1 MNKTDL
7 SNKPSYHDDEIDL
20 FELIATLWR
29 HKWLIIGITILA
41 TLLAGVIAFFVMKPS
56 YQSQATITP
65 PNQYQITALNSGIV
79 LLQAD
84 QKVSTISPDQV
95 YNTLIQTLGST
106 DLQRQFFRDSFL
118 PRHKDDPKLED
129 NQQNFK
135 AFQKSLSIQKVAD
148 NNNRNITFSDETPQ
162 EAYELLNE
170 FLQFAN
176 NETKTLIL
184 DNRKAEIDT
193 MVSNIENTLQG
204 MQIEMDAQ
212 AEFELSELKNAY
224 ETAMTL
230 EISTPMEKP
239 TELYQ
244 QGTHALASKIK
255 FLETQKENYSRNNR
269 YNTLSMMLDSYKAI
283 QLPSADQ
290 FSTFTFNALP
300 EVPEIPT
307 KPNKKLI
314 VIIGFLLGGMLGVI
328 IVLLR
333 EAIRNYKIRKAAE
346 A

>member
-1 MNKTDL
+1 MSRTDL
-7 SNKPSYHDDEIDL
+7 PNTSYQHDDEIDL
-20 FELIATLWR
+20 FELVATLWR
-29 HKWLIIGITILA
+29 HKWLIIGMTVLA
-41 TLLAGVIAFFVMKPS
+41 TFLAGVIAFFVMKPS

-84 QKVSTISPDQV
+84 QKVSTITPDQA
-95 YNTLIQTLGST
+95 YNTLIQTLGAT
-106 DLQRQFFRDSFL
+106 DLQRQFFRESYL
-118 PRHKDDPKLED
+118 PRYQNDPKIED
-129 NQQNFK
+129 NQRGFEK
-135 AFQKSLSIQKVAD
+135 FQKSLSIQKVAD
-148 NNNRNITFSDETPQ
+148 NHNRNISVTNENPQ

-170 FLQFAN
+170 FLQFTNDKA
-176 NETKTLIL
+176 KALIL
-184 DNRKAEIDT
+184 ENRKAEIST
-193 MVSNIENTLQG
+193 MVSNIKNTLQG

-212 AEFELSELKNAY
+212 TNFELSELKNAY
-224 ETAMTL
+224 ETAAALEMT
-230 EISTPMEKP
+230 TPMEKP

-255 FLETQKENYSRNNR
+255 FLEAQKGNYSRNNR
-269 YNTLSMMLDSYKAI
+269 YNTLAMMLDSYKAI

>member
-1 MNKTDL
+1 MSRTEL
-7 SNKPSYHDDEIDL
+7 PSTPSYHDDEIDL

-84 QKVSTISPDQV
+84 QKVSTVSPDQA
-95 YNTLIQTLGST
+95 YNTLIQTLGAT
-106 DLQRQFFRDSFL
+106 DLQRQFFRESYL
-118 PRHKDDPKLED
+118 PRYQDDPKVED
-129 NQQNFK
+129 NQRGFEK
-135 AFQKSLSIQKVAD
+135 FQKSLSIQKATD
-148 NNNRNITFSDETPQ
+148 NNNRNISVTNENPQ

-176 NETKTLIL
+176 DKAKTLL
-184 DNRKAEIDT
+184 LENRKAEIST

-212 AEFELSELKNAY
+212 TNFELSELKNAY
-224 ETAMTL
+224 ETAEALEMT
-230 EISTPMEKP
+230 TPMEKP

-255 FLETQKENYSRNNR
+255 FLEAQKENYSRNNR
-269 YNTLSMMLDSYKAI
+269 YNTLAMMLDSYKAI